1 MERWTIAA
9 FAPAGITSHHSARST
24 VQRRLS
30 FFMAFYVVLAGLSG
44 ASNPAAAAATRIEL
58 VIDEPFVDRKAVWPI
73 TTGVPFPRGKLT
85 NAEHCRLLD
94 DRGQE
99 RPLQSQVTATWDA
112 ERKSVRWLTIDFL
125 AEPGRK
131 YALEFGDD
139 VVRRSPTT
147 PLVVAQESA
156 AQVSTGV
163 LRVVFSATGPTA
175 LRTIE
180 ADLNGDD
187 RIEPEEVLAT
197 GAAEGEHYYLD
208 QAGQRFSS
216 ARDGADRR
224 VVVESTG
231 PVRACVRVDGF
242 YTGPNGERI
251 AKYRTRYHFFA
262 GLPLVKVIDELGFV
276 GSTKQT
282 RFADIGFSLDLK
294 VKSAGRRVMVDA
306 SGEAGNQPLDVPW
319 LSDTQSVASFQKT
332 FRHYGNLE
340 YEASVVQT
348 TAQQTKTLA
357 QPERMGEWLQV
368 SDDRAAVT
376 GSLRWF
382 WQQFPKEWEA
392 TPNQLTLHLWS
403 SRGGELDFGAAGIER
418 FFGAGGAKY
427 LRAGQEKAALSPL
440 EPFFLF
446 ADVPAIKR
454 GAADGLGVNKHH
466 EFWLHF
472 GPANRRDEGAEYGR
486 LAASQPLAL
495 ASGAWNCSADVFG
508 PLAARP
514 NDSAAE
520 AAVDRIFDLTRQVQD
535 DFGDY
540 GWWLFGAGSHYSY
553 HWDAETKKFF
563 ADSRRFEFHTY
574 GKETQLWWNY
584 LRSGERKFYD
594 WAIPSENHWVDVA
607 VSHQPTT
614 IECDWR
620 GGEPE
625 HRTLHWRPGDWSIDS
640 PTHYVRHH
648 VRGEAWLRGGAQFWA
663 SYHRTLETTTLA
675 YYLTGDERYNDVIEY
690 WRTYFG
696 ELAGVTN
703 ASKDVRPWY
712 REQPWFRSSTLRVE
726 AVPDSESRAT
736 GKSWAAMI
744 RDYAPFHSGTRHQM
758 TMFFSLATLYEHTWD
773 PRVGQ
778 ALRECADA
786 FLDPKHATGTWRP
799 QDSDLPAHADA
810 PSMGHFWVPALWKYS
825 RVTHDPRMPD
835 ILARYFVAGY
845 AADPFREHETV
856 GVYSNSYLGYAYYFT
871 RDPRFLPL
879 AVKELELLRPYANPL
894 TKPDEIGERI
904 YNPYAPARTFTGTP
918 RLLWALEA
926 ARKNGVRIGPQ
937 PLPPQRTAI
946 AIQKLAGEEFRATL
960 WGFDPELIL
969 RGPDGKSFR
978 DFEVK
983 TEKFA
988 SEIQPFDRIASQYEV
1003 YLHRVTITA
1012 TAPAGRYVFAP
1023 KLELAVL
1030 DWNNSALPIWNAALP
1045 LSIKPGDAVVL
1056 PISEGEQS
1064 LKLESAEAASLRLR
1078 DRRGHEVVGKVSGN
1092 TVTFDWNAE
1101 SDRQVRIEIVNKP
1114 GWFRIVNQ
1122 PEESCWVTPA
1132 SVADVARAGPKIRL
1146 APPDVLSEEH
1156 EPFLP
1161 GRFGRAV
1168 QIVPKRALHI
1178 PDHILRD
1185 GVDTPLFNEQQGTIE
1200 FWVRKQWDERL
1211 SPIKLPNLL
1220 TNGVLTFPT
1229 PSKLKLHEWTHVA
1242 LVWAPYLGDPNRTI
1256 TYTYIDGRDV
1266 AFYRSA
1272 NWDGYG
1278 SARASFGP
1286 KTGKRLMDFVSRAV
1300 AGTAFAIDEL
1310 RISSVARYADLKVE
1324 FGPQQT
1330 FNPIRFEPPIA
1341 PFQPDPQTTLL
1352 MHFDEDMKAAVPEPF
1367 PAARLAE

>member
-1 MERWTIAA
+1 MQYRSSLFVA
-9 FAPAGITSHHSARST
+9 ITA
-24 VQRRLS
+24 
-30 FFMAFYVVLAGLSG
+30 VLAGLGGVSI
-44 ASNPAAAAATRIEL
+44 PAAAATRIDL
-58 VIDEPFVDRKAVWPI
+58 VMNEPFADRKAVWPI

-85 NAEHCRLLD
+85 SAEHCRLID

-99 RPLQSQVTATWDA
+99 QPLQSQVTATWDA

-125 AEPGRK
+125 AVPGRK

-139 VVRRSPTT
+139 VVQRSPVT
-147 PLVVAQESA
+147 PLVIAQESA
-156 AQVSTGV
+156 AQVSTGT
-163 LRVVFSATGPTA
+163 LRVEFSAIGPTA
-175 LRTIE
+175 LRTI
-180 ADLNGDD
+180 ANDLNGDG
-187 RIEPEEVLAT
+187 RIEPEEVVASGT
-197 GAAEGEHYYLD
+197 AAGEHYYLD
-208 QAGQRFSS
+208 QTGQRFSS

-251 AKYRTRYHFFA
+251 AKYRTRYHFYY
-262 GLPLVKVIDELGFV
+262 GLPIIKVIDELGFV

-282 RFADIGFSLDLK
+282 QFADISFSLDLK
-294 VKSAGRRVMVDA
+294 VQTAGRRVRVDA
-306 SGEAGNQPLDVPW
+306 SGEPGNQPLDVPW
-319 LSDTQSVASFQKT
+319 QADTQSVASFQKT

-340 YEASVVQT
+340 HEAAVVQAS
-348 TAQQTKTLA
+348 AQQTQTLA

-403 SRGGELDFGAAGIER
+403 PRGGELDFGAAGIER

-454 GAADGLGVNKHH
+454 GAAEGLGINKHH

-472 GPANRRDEGAEYGR
+472 GPANRRDDGAEYGR

-495 ASGAWNCSADVFG
+495 ASGEWNCSTDVFG

-514 NDSAAE
+514 NESPTE

-614 IECDWR
+614 IECDWK

-625 HRTLHWRPGDWSIDS
+625 HRTLHWRPGEWSIDS

-675 YYLTGDERYNDVIEY
+675 YYLTGDERYNDVIQY

-696 ELAGVTN
+696 ELAGVTSVSTD
-703 ASKDVRPWY
+703 AQPWY
-712 REQPWFRSSTLRVE
+712 REQAWFRPTL
-726 AVPDSESRAT
+726 AGAPP
-736 GKSWAAMI
+736 KSWAAMI

-786 FLDPKHATGTWRP
+786 FLDPKHPTGTWRP

-835 ILARYFVAGY
+835 ILARYFATGY

-879 AVKELELLRPYANPL
+879 AEKELNLLRPYANPL
-894 TKPDEIGERI
+894 TKPEEIGERI

-918 RLLWALEA
+918 RLLWALDA
-926 ARKNGVRIGPQ
+926 ARKNGVRIGPL

-960 WGFDPELIL
+960 WGYDADLIL
-969 RGPDGKSFR
+969 LGPDGKPLR
-978 DFEVK
+978 DFEAK

-988 SEIQPFDRIASQYEV
+988 SEFQPFDRIMPQYEV
-1003 YLHRVTITA
+1003 YLHRVTIPA
-1012 TAPAGRYVFAP
+1012 TAPAGHYVFTP

-1030 DWNNSALPIWNAALP
+1030 DWNDSALPIWNAARP
-1045 LSIKPGDAVVL
+1045 LSIKPGEGVWL
-1056 PISEGEQS
+1056 PVPEGEQS
-1064 LKLESAEAASLRLR
+1064 WKLESAEAASLRLR
-1078 DRRGHEVVGKVSGN
+1078 DRRGREVTGKGSGN

-1101 SDRQVRIEIVNKP
+1101 SDRQVRIEIANKS
-1114 GWFRIVNQ
+1114 GWFRVVNQ
-1122 PEESCWVTPA
+1122 SEESCWVTPT
-1132 SVADVARAGPKIRL
+1132 SVADAACVGPTIRIATSDAGS
-1146 APPDVLSEEH
+1146 VGH

-1161 GRFGRAV
+1161 GRFGSAI
-1168 QIVPKRALHI
+1168 QIVPQRALHI
-1178 PDHILRD
+1178 PDHVTLD
-1185 GVDTPLFNEQQGTIE
+1185 GIETPLFNEQQGTIE

-1211 SPIKLPNLL
+1211 TPIKLPNLL

-1229 PSKLKLHEWTHVA
+1229 PSKLKLHEWTHIA
-1242 LVWAPYLGDPNRTI
+1242 LVWALYRDDPNRTI
-1256 TYTYIDGRDV
+1256 IYTYIDGRDS

-1272 NWDGYG
+1272 NWDGYS
-1278 SARASFGP
+1278 SARPSSGQ
-1286 KTGKRLMDFVSRAV
+1286 KTGKRLMEFVSRAV
-1300 AGTAFAIDEL
+1300 AGTAFSFDEL
-1310 RISSVARYADLKVE
+1310 RISSIARYADLKVE

-1330 FNPIRFEPPIA
+1330 FNPVRFTPQAA
-1341 PFQPDPQTTLL
+1341 PFQPDPQTLLL
-1352 MHFDEDMKAAVPEPF
+1352 MHFDDDLKATFPEQM

>member
-1 MERWTIAA
+1 MQCRSSLFVA
-9 FAPAGITSHHSARST
+9 FS
-24 VQRRLS
+24 
-30 FFMAFYVVLAGLSG
+30 VVLAGLG
-44 ASNPAAAAATRIEL
+44 VPSNPVAAATRIDL
-58 VIDEPFVDRKAVWPI
+58 VIDEPFADRKAVWPI
-73 TTGVPFPRGKLT
+73 TTGVPFPRGKL
-85 NAEHCRLLD
+85 ASAGHCRLID

-99 RPLQSQVTATWDA
+99 QPLQSQVTATWDA
-112 ERKSVRWLTIDFL
+112 ERKSIRWLTIDFL

-156 AQVSTGV
+156 AQVSTGA
-163 LRVVFSATGPTA
+163 LRVEFSATGPTA
-175 LRTIE
+175 LRSI
-180 ADLNGDD
+180 ANDLNGDG
-187 RIEPEEVLAT
+187 RIEPEEVLAA
-197 GAAEGEHYYLD
+197 GSSEGEHYYLD
-208 QAGQRFSS
+208 QSGQRFSS
-216 ARDGADRR
+216 ARDGADRH

-231 PVRACVRVDGF
+231 AVRACVRVDGF

-262 GLPLVKVIDELGFV
+262 GLPLVKVIDELGFI

-282 RFADIGFSLDLK
+282 RFGDIGFSLDLK
-294 VKSAGRRVMVDA
+294 VKTAGRRVIVDA
-306 SGEAGNQPLDVPW
+306 SGEPGNQPLDVPW
-319 LSDTQSVASFQKT
+319 LADTQSVASFQKT

-340 YEASVVQT
+340 QEAAVVQT
-348 TAQQTKTLA
+348 SAQQTQTLA
-357 QPERMGEWLQV
+357 RPERMGEWLQV

-403 SRGGELDFGAAGIER
+403 PRGGELDFGAAGIEQ

-454 GAADGLGVNKHH
+454 GAAEGLGINKHH

-472 GPANRRDEGAEYGR
+472 GPASRRDDGAEYGR

-495 ASGAWNCSADVFG
+495 ASGAWNCSTDVFG

-553 HWDAETKKFF
+553 HWDAETKRFF

-614 IECDWR
+614 IECDWK

-625 HRTLHWRPGDWSIDS
+625 HRTLHWRPGEWSIDS

-675 YYLTGDERYNDVIEY
+675 YYLTGDERYNDVIQY

-696 ELAGVTN
+696 ELAGVTS

-712 REQPWFRSSTLRVE
+712 REQPWFRPTQTNPTRKRGTDVGDSSLARRVGVAGVDE
-726 AVPDSESRAT
+726 KP
-736 GKSWAAMI
+736 KSWAAMI

-825 RVTHDPRMPD
+825 RVTNDPRMPD
-835 ILARYFVAGY
+835 ILTRYFAAGY

-871 RDPRFLPL
+871 RDPRILPL
-879 AVKELELLRPYANPL
+879 AAKELDLLRPYANPL

-918 RLLWALEA
+918 RLIWALDA

-960 WGFDPELIL
+960 WGFDPDLII
-969 RGPDGKSFR
+969 RGPDGKALR

-983 TEKFA
+983 TDKFA
-988 SEIQPFDRIASQYEV
+988 SEIQPFDRIMPQYEV
-1003 YLHRVTITA
+1003 FLHRVMIPA
-1012 TAPAGRYVFAP
+1012 TAPAGHYVFTT

-1030 DWNNSALPIWNAALP
+1030 DWNDSAMPIWDAARP
-1045 LSIKPGDAVVL
+1045 LSIKPGDAVWL
-1056 PISEGEQS
+1056 PVPEGEQS

-1078 DRRGHEVVGKVSGN
+1078 DRRGREVVGKVSGN
-1092 TVTFDWNAE
+1092 IVTFDWNAE
-1101 SDRQVRIEIVNKP
+1101 SDRQVRIEIANKP
-1114 GWFRIVNQ
+1114 GWFRMLNQ
-1122 PEESCWVTPA
+1122 TEESCWVTPTT
-1132 SVADVARAGPKIRL
+1132 VADAACVGPTARIATSDAGS
-1146 APPDVLSEEH
+1146 VGH

-1185 GVDTPLFNEQQGTIE
+1185 GIETPLFNEQQGTIE
-1200 FWVRKQWDERL
+1200 FCVRKQWDERL
-1211 SPIKLPNLL
+1211 TPIKLPNLL

-1229 PSKLKLHEWTHVA
+1229 PSKLPFHEWSHVA
-1242 LVWAPYLGDPNRTI
+1242 LVWAPYRDDPNRTI
-1256 TYTYIDGRDV
+1256 TYTYIDGRDS

-1272 NWDGYG
+1272 NWDGYS
-1278 SARASFGP
+1278 SARPSSGP
-1286 KTGKRLMDFVSRAV
+1286 KTGKRLMEFVSRAV
-1300 AGTAFAIDEL
+1300 TGTAYAIDEL
-1310 RISSVARYADLKVE
+1310 RISNIARYADLKIE
-1324 FGPQQT
+1324 YGPQQT
-1330 FNPIRFEPPIA
+1330 FNPIRFDPPTEPFP
-1341 PFQPDPQTTLL
+1341 PDPQTLLL
-1352 MHFDEDMKAAVPEPF
+1352 MHFDDDLKAAVPEQL
-1367 PAARLAE
+1367 PAARMGE

>member
-1 MERWTIAA
+1 MPHRTSILMAISLLSA
-9 FAPAGITSHHSARST
+9 QLCFA
-24 VQRRLS
+24 QR
-30 FFMAFYVVLAGLSG
+30 F
-44 ASNPAAAAATRIEL
+44 AAAATRVDL
-58 VIDEPFVDRKAVWPI
+58 VIDEPFAGRKAAWPI

-85 NAEHCRLLD
+85 SAEHCRLID

-99 RPLQSQVTATWDA
+99 RPLQARIAATWDA
-112 ERKSVRWLTIDFL
+112 EQKSVRWLTIDFV
-125 AEPGRK
+125 AEPGHK
-131 YALEFGDD
+131 YSLEFGDD
-139 VVRRSPTT
+139 VVRP
-147 PLVVAQESA
+147 PLATNLVDARDEIVT
-156 AQVSTGV
+156 VSTGT
-163 LRVVFSATGPTA
+163 LRAEFSAAGATA
-175 LRTIE
+175 LRTIVT
-180 ADLNGDD
+180 DLNGDGQTD
-187 RIEPEEVLAT
+187 PDELVAT
-197 GAAEGEHYYLD
+197 GSADGEHYYLD
-208 QAGQRFSS
+208 QAGRRFSS
-216 ARDGADRR
+216 ARDGFDRR
-224 VVVESTG
+224 VVVESSG

-251 AKYRTRYHFFA
+251 AKYRTRYHFFT
-262 GLPLVKVIDELGFV
+262 GLPLVKVIDELGFI

-282 RFADIGFSLDLK
+282 RFTDIGFALDLK
-294 VKSAGRRVMVDA
+294 VKTVGRRITVDE
-306 SGEAGNQPLDVPW
+306 SGETGNQPLDVAW
-319 LSDTQSVASFQKT
+319 QADTQSVASFQKS

-340 YEASVVQT
+340 HEAAVIQIST
-348 TAQQTKTLA
+348 QQTKTLA

-368 SDDRAAVT
+368 SDDCNAVT

-392 TPNQLTLHLWS
+392 TPNQLVLHLWS
-403 SRGGELDFGAAGIER
+403 PRGGELDFGAAGIEQ

-454 GAADGLGVNKHH
+454 GAAEGLGINKHH

-472 GPANRRDEGAEYGR
+472 GPASRRDDGAEYGR
-486 LAASQPLAL
+486 LAALQPLAL
-495 ASGAWNCSADVFG
+495 ASGEWNCSTDVFG

-514 NDSAAE
+514 NDSPGE

-540 GWWLFGAGSHYSY
+540 GWWLFGAGPHYSY
-553 HWDAETKKFF
+553 HWDADTKKFF

-607 VSHQPTT
+607 VSHLPTT

-625 HRTLHWRPGDWSIDS
+625 HRTLHWRPGEWSIDS

-675 YYLTGDERYNDVIEY
+675 YYLTGDERFNDVIEY

-696 ELAGVTN
+696 ELASVTS
-703 ASKDVRPWY
+703 ASADARPWY
-712 REQPWFRSSTLRVE
+712 REQAWFRPT
-726 AVPDSESRAT
+726 APGQPA
-736 GKSWAAMI
+736 KSWAAMI

-778 ALRECADA
+778 ALGECADA
-786 FLDPKHATGTWRP
+786 FLDPKHVTGTWRP

-825 RVTHDPRMPD
+825 RVTNDPRMPD
-835 ILARYFVAGY
+835 ILARYFATGY
-845 AADPFREHETV
+845 AADPFREHESI

-879 AVKELELLRPYANPL
+879 AAKELDLLRPYANPL

-904 YNPYAPARTFTGTP
+904 YNPYAPARTFAGTP
-918 RLLWALEA
+918 RLIWALDA
-926 ARKNGVRIGPQ
+926 ARKDGVRVGPR

-946 AIQKLAGEEFRATL
+946 AIQKLAGEELHATL
-960 WGFDPELIL
+960 WGFDPNLTLI
-969 RGPDGKSFR
+969 GPDAKPFR
-978 DFEVK
+978 DFALK

-988 SEIQPFDRIASQYEV
+988 SETQPFDRTLPNYEV
-1003 YLHRVTITA
+1003 YLHRVTIPA
-1012 TAPAGRYVFAP
+1012 TALTGHYVFTP

-1030 DWNNSALPIWNAALP
+1030 DWSNSATPIWNAAQP
-1045 LSIKPGDAVVL
+1045 LSLKPGDGVWL
-1056 PISEGEQS
+1056 PIPVGELI
-1064 LKLESAEAASLRLR
+1064 LKLESADAASLRLR
-1078 DRRGHEVVGKVSGN
+1078 VHDGREVAGNVSGDA
-1092 TVTFDWNAE
+1092 VEFYWNAA
-1101 SDRQVRIEIVNKP
+1101 DGKPVRIEIANKP
-1114 GWFRIVNQ
+1114 GWFRIVDRPQ
-1122 PEESCWVTPA
+1122 ESCWVTPA
-1132 SVADVARAGPKIRL
+1132 VADTSRVGPIFRI
-1146 APPDVLSEEH
+1146 SEFDTRRVGH
-1156 EPFLP
+1156 DPAQAFVP
-1161 GRFGRAV
+1161 GHFGNAL

-1178 PDHILRD
+1178 PDQVIVA
-1185 GVDTPLFNEQQGTIE
+1185 GVETPLFNEQQGTIE

-1211 SPIKLPNLL
+1211 TPIKLPSLL
-1220 TNGVLTFPT
+1220 TNGMLTVPL
-1229 PSKLKLHEWTHVA
+1229 PNKLKLEEWTHVA
-1242 LVWAPYLGDPNRTI
+1242 LVWAPYRGDPERTI
-1256 TYTYIDGRDV
+1256 TYAYIDGRDS

-1272 NWDGYG
+1272 NWDGYS
-1278 SARASFGP
+1278 SARPSSEP
-1286 KTGKRLMDFVSRAV
+1286 KTAKRLMEFVSRAV

-1310 RISSVARYADLKVE
+1310 RVSSIARYADLKVE

-1330 FNPIRFEPPIA
+1330 FNPVRFLPPTI
-1341 PFQPDPQTTLL
+1341 PFQPDDQTLLL
-1352 MHFDEDMKAAVPEPF
+1352 MHFDDDLKASVPEQLPE
-1367 PAARLAE
+1367 ARLAE